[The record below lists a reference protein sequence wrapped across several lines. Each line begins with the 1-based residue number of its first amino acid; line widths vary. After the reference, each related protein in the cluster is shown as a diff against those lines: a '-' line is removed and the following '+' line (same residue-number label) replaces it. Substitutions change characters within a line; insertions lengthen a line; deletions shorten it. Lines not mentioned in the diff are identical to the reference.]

1 MGDERVGAPGWRM
14 NVRNLHA
21 WLLTESTEQ
30 SRDLNGDAVRL
41 LRPDGRP
48 VRVTPHR
55 RAK

>member
-1 MGDERVGAPGWRM
+1 M